1 MSKLTINDAIRQ
13 IDETTRELKELKT
26 RDFPGM
32 LQIIIDSL
40 VQIKTKLNDQKE
52 NSQKG
57 GETDLSK
64 DISKS
69 ISDGAWFNSRLTI
82 GSLDNNT
89 LELIDAW
96 VKNVK
101 NKLEWADVYETS
113 NKGKE
118 VLRKNSAFRTKA
130 ITVFGVIFVLI
141 AIAAAIAA
149 VCGTGQNSTNGWAE
163 TLSSVLGSIDF
174 MIGAIGFV
182 VERISDEKG
191 KQVNYSLDQMNN
203 AIKDNDLGRAKTIM
217 KECRAAIVSCNR
229 QFNIFGRNKIDIP
242 KDWPSDNSQCNIFG
256 NNDISEYRNGNDDE
270 DEEEDVERI

>member
-149 VCGTGQNSTNGWAE
+149 VCGTVQNSTNGWAE
-163 TLSSVLGSIDF
+163 TLSSVL
-174 MIGAIGFV
+174 
-182 VERISDEKG
+182 
-191 KQVNYSLDQMNN
+191 
-203 AIKDNDLGRAKTIM
+203 
-217 KECRAAIVSCNR
+217 
-229 QFNIFGRNKIDIP
+229 
-242 KDWPSDNSQCNIFG
+242 
-256 NNDISEYRNGNDDE
+256 
-270 DEEEDVERI
+270 